1 MYLTAS
7 QIVITMIGRA
17 DWVCSHRLPNTMWYR
32 CGGRESNLLPNLMSV
47 WWWTGETV
55 KGLMMRLAMKRVAGS
70 ALIER

>member
-7 QIVITMIGRA
+7 QIVITMIGRGRRA

-47 WWWTGETV
+47 WWWTGGRIDDEIGDATSCWICV
-55 KGLMMRLAMKRVAGS
+55 D
-70 ALIER
+70 